1 MDSREGFGTG
11 LDVIHRAI
19 RVLEI
24 AMAAPVRLRSDF
36 DAAQL
41 RALAKRS
48 RDPDQTRRLLA
59 LAAIYDGA
67 SRSDAA
73 RIGAVG
79 LQSARDGVLRFNA
92 KGPQGLLT
100 GKAPGA
106 KPRLNESQ
114 RQALRRRLDQGP
126 IPAVH

>member
-1 MDSREGFGTG
+1 MTGGRLIPNRRERDSCGAFGFG

-36 DAAQL
+36 DAARL

-59 LAAIYDGA
+59 LAAIYDGHP
-67 SRSDAA
+67 RSHAA
-73 RIGAVG
+73 QLAGVG
-79 LQSARDGVLRFNA
+79 LQIVRDWVLRFNDQ
-92 KGPQGLLT
+92 GPDGLINR
-100 GKAPGA
+100 KAPGRA
-106 KPRLNESQ
+106 
-114 RQALRRRLDQGP
+114 P
-126 IPAVH
+126 IL